1 MSIEQA
7 KIGEVTAKATAV
19 PSPRTFSAFLSV
31 GIGRAY
37 EQFLEMPVVI
47 VLSMLWFAGAA
58 LMGSCALVLYLAVS
72 ALI

>member
-7 KIGEVTAKATAV
+7 KIGEAPKATPV
-19 PSPRTFSAFLSV
+19 SPRTFSALLSV
-31 GIGRAY
+31 GIDRAF
-37 EQFLEMPVVI
+37 ERFLEMPVVI